1 MAIRAHT
8 HTHTC
13 IVLAH
18 THTHTLFCMTHTHTQ
33 THTHTHTKH
42 TRHAPT
48 HTRTQI
54 IQYFWKASEPSKII
68 YGSQYILGMS
78 QADPSSQ
85 THFPVY
91 FWARWNAW
99 PFHTMILGIL
109 NNHVTFYVIFN
120 SEQLPPSIWR
130 KEGA

>member
-8 HTHTC
+8 HTHA
-13 IVLAH
+13 LSSR
-18 THTHTLFCMTHTHTQ
+18 
-33 THTHTHTKH
+33 THTHTHTILHEFTHTHTHKRTHTH

-91 FWARWNAW
+91 FWDKWNAW

-120 SEQLPPSIWR
+120 SEQLPPNIWR